1 MALGR
6 VSELSVGAN
15 GQGLLISA
23 LDMEFKV
30 EKTATLAENTGE
42 YTIYN
47 AKEDT
52 RKNVLKKG
60 NNIIHS
66 LGYEDEAV
74 ATVFVG
80 NIITSYSE
88 KVQADWVTK
97 IKAST
102 VQSKDAALEVVTVS
116 LSYAPGTP
124 VSRPLQSIAS
134 AAGLVVSGITN
145 ISSLTMPNGWT
156 YAGTFKGALRYIKNI
171 LDSNDIGMYIDN
183 NEIVIFNNGIASRYK
198 VVLLSYTGG
207 LQSVRDITKAEEQK
221 KRIEFTSIIIPQ
233 IRINGIVSIVN
244 TPDNNGSY
252 IVDKLTLTGNN
263 SGGAF
268 KMIGEATA

>member
-6 VSELSVGAN
+6 VSELSVGEN
-15 GQGLLISA
+15 GKGLLISA
-23 LDMEFKV
+23 LDMEFKI
-30 EKTATLAENTGE
+30 EKSTTLADNTGE

-47 AKEDT
+47 AKENT

-74 ATVFVG
+74 ANVFVG

-88 KVQADWVTK
+88 KVRADWITK

-124 VSRPLQSIAS
+124 VSRPMQAIAS
-134 AAGLVVSGITN
+134 AAGLIVNGITN
-145 ISSLTMPNGWT
+145 ISSLKMPNGWT
-156 YAGTFKGALRYIKNI
+156 YAGTFKGALRYIKSI
-171 LDSNDIGMYIDN
+171 LDTNDIGMYIDN
-183 NEIVIFNNGIASRYK
+183 NEVVIFNNGTASRFK

-207 LQSVRDITKAEEQK
+207 LQSVRDITKAEEKK

-252 IVDKLTLTGNN
+252 IVDKLTMTGDNF
-263 SGGAF
+263 GGEF
-268 KMIGEATA
+268 KMVGEATA